1 MQSEE
6 KQVKKRKRNIM
17 NHVQITMMEQAL
29 QNEPEMQRKAA
40 LVQSWA
46 EKISL
51 HVCKAWIH

>member
-1 MQSEE
+1 
-6 KQVKKRKRNIM
+6 M